1 MTERKPD
8 AIIVSK
14 EEYERFIQWGL
25 IDETAHIKMNRKMR
39 RDRLAWLR
47 RMEQE
52 G

>member
-8 AIIVSK
+8 AIIVSN

-25 IDETAHIKMNRKMR
+25 IDETKHIQMSRKMR
-39 RDRLAWLR
+39 MARLAWIKS
-47 RMEQE
+47 MEQE